1 MCLRVASTNA
11 PEGEDAGVVKGGKR
25 QGEGGG

>member
-1 MCLRVASTNA
+1 MHA

-25 QGEGGG
+25 QGEGGGRRFLSLN